1 MSRRTVGVV
10 ILMVMGTLQ
19 LWDSRVFSA
28 GALTIAIAVLGLS
41 LPVGTMIFVD
51 RLDVRMG
58 SVIACA
64 LLLLAAK
71 VMAPHPL
78 PALGVIAVIA
88 AAANWLAESKRL
100 AAESRQIGSR

>member
-1 MSRRTVGVV
+1 MSRRTVGAL
-10 ILMVMGTLQ
+10 ILLVMGTLQ

-28 GALTIAIAVLGLS
+28 GAPAIAIALLGLA
-41 LPVGTMIFVD
+41 LPVGTLMFVD

-64 LLLLAAK
+64 ILLLSAK
-71 VMAPHPL
+71 AVAPHPL
-78 PALGVIAVIA
+78 PAIGVIAVIA

-100 AAESRQIGSR
+100 RPESIQIG